1 MINGDDLQI
10 KWRYNFL
17 PLTANFEYMT
27 QSKIHN
33 NNGSIFSLMNKLT
46 EKPGIVDMAIGRSE
60 FPCPAEL
67 TELASKYIRLGY
79 NNFAPLEGI
88 RELRSEISIR
98 LKKLYGYTYNPETE
112 VNITAGH
119 IQAVTTVISS
129 VVKEEDEVIVFEP
142 AFESYVPA
150 ITINGGRPKF
160 VSLKL
165 PDFHIDWEEL
175 RKIITSKT
183 RMIII
188 NSPHN
193 PTGAVLSDEDM
204 VQLQRITNG
213 TNIIILSDEIFES
226 FVYDNKKHQSVAR
239 FEKLAKRS
247 FIVSSFGPAYNV
259 NGWGIAY
266 CAAPENLMQDFRN
279 VHQFQVFNANTPL
292 QYALAEF
299 INTDETY
306 TEISE
311 VYQGKRNYFK
321 RLMAGSKF
329 RIEPTQGSYFQLLD
343 YSELSDEK
351 DTDFSLRLLNEYG
364 LATIPLSAF
373 FHEKTKLKMLRLCFA
388 KSNET
393 LEKAADI
400 LKSVKVISAEN
411 PVR

>member
-1 MINGDDLQI
+1 MD
-10 KWRYNFL
+10 
-17 PLTANFEYMT
+17 
-27 QSKIHN
+27 
-33 NNGSIFSLMNKLT
+33 KLT
-46 EKPGIVDMAIGRSE
+46 DKPGIIDMAVEKSG
-60 FPCPAEL
+60 FPCPPEL

-88 RELRSEISIR
+88 PELRAEMAAR
-98 LKKLYGYTYNPETE
+98 MKMLYGYAYNPETE
-112 VNITAGH
+112 INITAGH
-119 IQAVTTVISS
+119 VQAVTTAISS
-129 VVKEEDEVIVFEP
+129 VVKEDDEVIVFEP

-175 RKIITSKT
+175 RKMINSKT

-213 TNIIILSDEIFES
+213 TNIVILSDEIFES

-239 FEKLAKRS
+239 YEKLAKRS

-259 NGWGIAY
+259 NGWGIA
-266 CAAPENLMQDFRN
+266 CCIAPENLMRDFRS
-279 VHQFQVFNANTPL
+279 VHQFQVFNVNTPL

-299 INTDETY
+299 ISNDKSYLEMSET
-306 TEISE
+306 
-311 VYQGKRNYFK
+311 YQGKRNYFK
-321 RLMAGSKF
+321 RLIADSKF
-329 RIEPTQGSYFQLLD
+329 GIEPAQGSYFQLLD
-343 YSELSDEK
+343 YSQLSDER
-351 DTDFSLRLLNEYG
+351 DTDFALRLLNEYG
-364 LATIPLSAF
+364 LATIPMSAF

-393 LEKAADI
+393 LEKAAEI
-400 LKSVKVISAEN
+400 LKSVKSVKVVPPAEN
-411 PVR
+411 STH